1 MKTAITGASGFI
13 GGAVS
18 SALEAGEH
26 EVFRLVRRTP
36 QNDGEIYW
44 NPTGAEESSGGIDSA
59 NLEGMD
65 AVFHFAA
72 ENIAGKWTP
81 EKMRRIRDSRISGT
95 RLLAGALAGLE
106 SPPRVLIAASGIGY
120 YGDTGDIETDEDGK
134 LGGDFLALLCRDW
147 EAACEPARAAGI
159 RVFNLRIGVVLDKSS
174 GALKG
179 LLPVFKMGLGGRL
192 GGGGQ
197 WWSCISLRDLV
208 RAAIFAMDCDALSG
222 PVNAAAPNPVTNA
235 EFTRALARALNRP
248 AVFAVPKFALRAA
261 LGKMAEGAL
270 ASQRVVPR
278 KLLDAGFTFNHPDID
293 SMLKSALSDSK

>member
-1 MKTAITGASGFI
+1 MKAAITGASGFI

-18 SALEAGEH
+18 SALEAEGH
-26 EVFRLVRRTP
+26 EVFRLVRRPP
-36 QNDGEIYW
+36 QKDGEIYW
-44 NPTGAEESSGGIDSA
+44 NPPGAEESSGEIDTA
-59 NLEGMD
+59 NLEGID

-95 RLLAGALAGLE
+95 RFFASALSGLE
-106 SPPRVLIAASGIGY
+106 KPPRVFIAASGIGY
-120 YGDTGDIETDEDGK
+120 YGDTDDVETGEDGK
-134 LGGDFLALLCRDW
+134 MGGDFLALLCRDW

-159 RVFNLRIGVVLDKSS
+159 RVVNLRIGVVLDKSA

-197 WWSCISLRDLV
+197 WWSCISLGDLV
-208 RAAIFAMDCDALSG
+208 RIAIFSMESENLSG
-222 PVNAAAPNPVTNA
+222 PVNAAAPSPVTNG
-235 EFTRALARALNRP
+235 EFTRALARSLNRP
-248 AVFAVPKFALRAA
+248 AVFAVPSWALKAM

-270 ASQRVVPR
+270 ISQRIIPR
-278 KLLDAGFTFNHPDID
+278 KLIGAGFMYDHPDID
-293 SMLKSALSDSK
+293 SMLKSALT